1 MENKAA
7 LSTEHIWCVIPVF
20 NNKDTVKRIALD
32 CRSYL
37 SRIVVVDDG
46 STDVDVSSLLSG
58 SDITVLRHEKN
69 RGKGEA
75 ILTAL
80 KYIDSQGGRFMITID
95 ADGQHY
101 PRDIERFIP
110 LLQDDEG
117 VVVIGCRKFLPRTSG
132 SLTDGEHIPRTSRF
146 GRKVANFWLRLETG
160 ISCDDCQSGFRAYPV
175 RPLTRLALKG
185 AHYDF
190 ETEILAKAVW
200 AGLRLVPVDIDVWYP
215 EPHMRVSSFRPL
227 VDNLR
232 ISWMH
237 ARLVARRLLP
247 VPDRKLVTAGEKRFE
262 IGMLLHPIKMLKM
275 LLKEN
280 ATPAGLAVSA
290 AVGMFLAVLPLVSL
304 HTPLI
309 IYVSVRLHLN
319 KIMAINIQHLAM
331 PPFIPAACIELGYYL
346 RYGHWLTDISPQV
359 IFGQLAARLW
369 EWVLGSLIIAPV
381 AAVIVG
387 LVVFI
392 IATALQRKASS
403 YGPGKTVPEN

>member
-1 MENKAA
+1 MQGKTT
-7 LSTEHIWCVIPVF
+7 LPIDHIWCVIPVF
-20 NNKDTVKRIALD
+20 NNKDTVKRIALE

-37 SRIVVVDDG
+37 SRVVVVDDG
-46 STDVDVSSLLSG
+46 STDADICALLADTG
-58 SDITVLRHEKN
+58 ITVLKHEKN

-80 KYIDSQGGRFMITID
+80 KYIGAQGGRFMITID

-101 PRDIERFIP
+101 PRDLERFIP
-110 LLQDDEG
+110 LLQDDET
-117 VVVIGCRKFLPRTSG
+117 VVVIGCRRFLSQPVAG
-132 SLTDGEHIPRTSRF
+132 DDHIPRTSRF

-160 ISCDDCQSGFRAYPV
+160 VSCDDCQSGFRAYPV
-175 RPLTRLALKG
+175 RQLRKLDLKG
-185 AHYDF
+185 TRYDF

-215 EPHMRVSSFRPL
+215 EPQARVSSFRPL
-227 VDNLR
+227 LDNAR

-237 ARLVARRLLP
+237 TRLVARRLLP

-262 IGMLLHPIKMLKM
+262 VGMLFHPIKMLKM
-275 LLKEN
+275 LLREN

-290 AVGMFLAVLPLVSL
+290 AVGMFLAVLPLISL

-319 KIMAINIQHLAM
+319 KIMALNIQHLAM

-359 IFGQLAARLW
+359 IFGQLTARLW

-387 LVVFI
+387 IVVFI

-403 YGPGKTVPEN
+403 HGTEKTIPEN